1 MMNLNTYAV
10 IGSGASGI
18 ATTYYLRQRGFNVEL
33 IEQDDAIG
41 GRIRPFLL
49 GDRPVQLGGKNI
61 GRTYNLFREFTNAM
75 GSNPYEFF
83 GLNSSQVR
91 NNKLLTLDNSRRVKA
106 TLEFLSQGTPKDI
119 WRFWNV
125 CGAVM
130 RNLQNGLLG
139 GPYFT
144 DFCQRLGDQPLSE
157 YFSPNFCE
165 VVIRPM
171 TVRMNGAEPE
181 EAYVGNLG
189 SNLRMVL
196 DTYDQLS
203 QGMQPVLEQFAKT
216 GPVRLNSRVESL
228 IVRNER
234 VVGLRLRD
242 FSGVQEL
249 EYAGVIL
256 ATPASVSSKIVA
268 PQSSELA
275 ETLDSVNYYPVTVV
289 VAEYARDIFSK
300 KVRALVF
307 NDTYPI
313 SNAGAYGIN
322 ERNVIR
328 YTFSGRTGRRYMKDG
343 ATSEELI
350 RLAEEAL
357 NKYIPISGSDRIRYV
372 AKYHPVGLCAY
383 TSNYSQFA
391 TNLKT
396 HLSQLP
402 GLYLTGDYIKGA
414 SLEACFEAGKACAD
428 EVVQFE
434 ELQVSQKSE
443 LAAIST

>member
-1 MMNLNTYAV
+1 MNLNTYAV
-10 IGSGASGI
+10 VGSGATGI
-18 ATTYYLRQRGFNVEL
+18 AVTYYLRQRGFNVEL

-61 GRTYNLFREFTNAM
+61 GRTYRLFREFTAAM
-75 GSNPYEFF
+75 GNNPYEFF
-83 GLNSSQVR
+83 GLNSSQVQ
-91 NNKLLTLDNSRRVKA
+91 NNKLLTLDNSRRIKA
-106 TLEFLSQGTPKDI
+106 TLDFMSQGTPKDI

-130 RNLQNGLLG
+130 RNMQNGLLG
-139 GPYFT
+139 GPYFN
-144 DFCQRLGDQPLSE
+144 DLCRRIGDQPLSE
-157 YFSPNFCE
+157 YFSSKFCQ
-165 VVIRPM
+165 VVMRPM
-171 TVRMNGAEPE
+171 TVRMNGAEPD

-196 DTYDQLS
+196 DTYDQLIH
-203 QGMQPVLEQFAKT
+203 GMQPVLEQFAKT

-228 IVRNER
+228 IVRNGG
-234 VVGLRLRD
+234 VAGLRLRD
-242 FSGVQEL
+242 SSGVQER

-256 ATPASVSSKIVA
+256 ATPATISSKIVA
-268 PQSSELA
+268 SQNSQLA
-275 ETLDSVNYYPVTVV
+275 QILDTVNYYPVTVV

-343 ATSEELI
+343 ATLEELI
-350 RLAEEAL
+350 RLAESAL
-357 NKYIPISGSDRIRYV
+357 NEHVPISGSDRIKYV

-383 TSNYSQFA
+383 TSNYNQFA
-391 TNLKT
+391 NNLET
-396 HLSQLP
+396 QLSQLP
-402 GLYLTGDYIKGA
+402 GLFLTGDYMKGA
-414 SLEACFEAGKACAD
+414 SLEACFEAGKTCAD
-428 EVVQFE
+428 RVVQAQEF
-434 ELQVSQKSE
+434 QVSQKSE
-443 LAAIST
+443 LAAI

>member
-1 MMNLNTYAV
+1 MNSNTYAV

-18 ATTYYLRQRGFNVEL
+18 AVTYYLRQRGFNIEL

-49 GDRPVQLGGKNI
+49 GKRPVQLGGKNI
-61 GRTYNLFREFTNAM
+61 GRTYHLFREFTTAM
-75 GSNPYEFF
+75 GNNPYEFF
-83 GLNSSQVR
+83 GLNSSQIR
-91 NNKLLTLDNSRRVKA
+91 NNKLLTLDNNRRVKA
-106 TLEFLSQGTPKDI
+106 TLEFMSQGTSKDI

-130 RNLQNGLLG
+130 RNLQNGCLG

-144 DFCQRLGDQPLSE
+144 DLCQRLGDQPLSK
-157 YFSPNFCE
+157 YFSPNFCQ

-181 EAYVGNLG
+181 ETYVGNLG

-196 DTYDQLS
+196 DTYDQLT
-203 QGMQPVLEQFAKT
+203 QGIEPVLEQFAKT

-228 IVRNER
+228 IVRNGR

-242 FSGVQEL
+242 SSGIQEL

-256 ATPASVSSKIVA
+256 ATPASVSSQILA
-268 PQSSELA
+268 SQSPALSQILS
-275 ETLDSVNYYPVTVV
+275 SVNYYPVTVV
-289 VAEYARDIFSK
+289 VAEYTCDIFSK

-328 YTFSGRTGRRYMKDG
+328 YTFSGRTARRYMKDG
-343 ATSEELI
+343 ATPEELI

-357 NKYIPISGSDRIRYV
+357 NKYIPISGSDRIQYV

-383 TSNYSQFA
+383 TSNYPQFA

-396 HLSQLP
+396 HLSKLP

-414 SLEACFEAGKACAD
+414 SLEACFEAGKACAN
-428 EVVQFE
+428 EVLQSQEF
-434 ELQVSQKSE
+434 QVSQKSE
-443 LAAIST
+443 LAAINT

>member
-1 MMNLNTYAV
+1 MNLNTYAV
-10 IGSGASGI
+10 VGSGATGI
-18 ATTYYLRQRGFNVEL
+18 AATYYLRQRGFNVEL
-33 IEQDDAIG
+33 IEQEDAIG

-49 GDRPVQLGGKNI
+49 GERPVQLGGKNI
-61 GRTYNLFREFTNAM
+61 GRTYYLFREFTAAM
-75 GSNPYEFF
+75 GNNPYEFF

-91 NNKLLTLDNSRRVKA
+91 NNKLLTLDNNRRIKA
-106 TLEFLSQGTPKDI
+106 TLEFMSQGTPKDV

-130 RNLQNGLLG
+130 RNPQNGFLG
-139 GPYFT
+139 GSYFN
-144 DFCQRLGDQPLSE
+144 DLCKRLGDQPLSE
-157 YFSPNFCE
+157 YFSSNFCQ

-171 TVRMNGAEPE
+171 TVRMNGAEPD

-196 DTYDQLS
+196 DTYDQLA

-228 IVRNER
+228 IVRNGR

-242 FSGVQEL
+242 SSGVQER

-256 ATPASVSSKIVA
+256 ATPAKI
-268 PQSSELA
+268 SSEIIASQNSQLSQI
-275 ETLDSVNYYPVTVV
+275 LNSVNYYPVTVV
-289 VAEYARDIFSK
+289 VAEYACDIFSK

-328 YTFSGRTGRRYMKDG
+328 YTFSGRTARRYMKDG
-343 ATSEELI
+343 ATPDELI
-350 RLAEEAL
+350 SLAEKAL
-357 NKYIPISGSDRIRYV
+357 NEYIPINGSDRIRYV
-372 AKYHPVGLCAY
+372 AKYHQVGLCAY
-383 TSNYSQFA
+383 TSNHHQFT
-391 TNLKT
+391 TNIKT
-396 HLSQLP
+396 QLSQLP
-402 GLYLTGDYIKGA
+402 GLFLTGDYVKGA
-414 SLEACFEAGKACAD
+414 SLEACFEAGKACAN
-428 EVVQFE
+428 EVIQFE
-434 ELQVSQKSE
+434 KLRDSQKSE
-443 LAAIST
+443 LAAINT